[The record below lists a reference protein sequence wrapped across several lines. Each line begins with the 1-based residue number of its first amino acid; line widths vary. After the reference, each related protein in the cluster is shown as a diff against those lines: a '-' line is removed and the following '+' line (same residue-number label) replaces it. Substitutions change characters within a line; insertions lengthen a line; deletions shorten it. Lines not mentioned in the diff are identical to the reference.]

1 MSCARYYPPP
11 AIAGRDFMLDTLRR
25 IIQEV
30 NTAPDLDQ
38 ALGIIVQRVRDS
50 VGVDVASVYLKDA
63 DNGQYVLSATEGL
76 RKNAV
81 GNVRLNSK
89 EGLVGMVGERE
100 EPVNLED
107 APSHPRYRFAS
118 ETGENPYHAFL
129 GVPIIQHGTV
139 LGVLVVRQRQHRRF
153 AEEEEAFLVTLAAQL
168 AGAITHAGASG
179 DISHALQTNE
189 HVSAALKG
197 VPGAPGVATGQ
208 ALVVYPPAN
217 LEAIPDRVIT
227 DIEAE
232 IKTFQAAVN
241 EVQDDIRDDANR
253 MSSILPAE
261 ELALFDALLLMLGG
275 DSLRGETIEL
285 IRAGNWAPAALRETI
300 RQHVQV
306 FESMEDSYMRERAS
320 DIRDLGR
327 RILTRI
333 QRDRPVSRV
342 FYAQTVLVGEEIS
355 VGQLAEVPI
364 ESLAGIV
371 SVSGSSSSHVAILA
385 HAMGVPAVMGVEDMP
400 VGRLEGQTII
410 ADGYRGDVF
419 INPSELVRREF
430 MRLQT
435 QESELTKV
443 LKHVSAQ
450 PSVTPDGVNIPL
462 YLNIGLVSSV
472 ENELHDNGDGVG
484 LYRTEI
490 PFLMQDRFPGEEL
503 QLRIYRKALEAFAP
517 RPVTLRTLDVGG
529 DKMLSYFPV
538 KEDNP
543 FLGWRGIRIS
553 LDHPEIFL
561 TQIRAM
567 LRASIGLNNL
577 TIMLPMISTV
587 RELDLALVL
596 INQAHGELLED
607 GEDVVRPPVGI
618 MIEVPSAVYQIS
630 AMAKRVD
637 FFSIG
642 TNDLTQYLLAVDRN
656 NARVA
661 GLYQTLHPAVLGAIR
676 QVVEQAHALGK
687 PVSVCGE
694 MAGDPAAVLALMGL
708 GVNSLSMSASNL
720 PRVKWVI
727 RSFTREEARD
737 LLQQAWLLEEPRAIR
752 ELYNSV
758 LEQGGLGGLV
768 RAGN

>member
-1 MSCARYYPPP
+1 
-11 AIAGRDFMLDTLRR
+11 MLEILRR

-30 NTAPDLDQ
+30 NSAPDLDQ
-38 ALGIIVQRVRDS
+38 ALNIIVQRVRES
-50 VGVDVASVYLKDA
+50 VGVDVASVYLKDIEHE
-63 DNGQYVLSATEGL
+63 QYVLSATEGL

-81 GNVRLNSK
+81 GRVRFDLGQ
-89 EGLVGMVGERE
+89 GLVGMVGERE
-100 EPVNLED
+100 EPVNIED

-129 GVPIIQHGTV
+129 GVPIIQYGTV
-139 LGVLVVRQRQHRRF
+139 LGVLVVRQREHRRF
-153 AEEEEAFLVTLAAQL
+153 AEQEEAFLVTLAAQL

-179 DISHALQTNE
+179 DISHALQASAE
-189 HVSAALKG
+189 VSAILNG
-197 VPGAPGVATGQ
+197 LPGAPGIAAGQ
-208 ALVVYPPAN
+208 ALVVYPLAN
-217 LEAIPDRVIT
+217 LEVIPDRVIT
-227 DIEAE
+227 DIDAE
-232 IKTFQAAVN
+232 IESFRAAVN
-241 EVQDDIRDDANR
+241 AVQDDMRDYANR
-253 MSSILPAE
+253 MSSVLPAE
-261 ELALFDALLLMLGG
+261 ELALFDALLMMLGG
-275 DSLRGETIEL
+275 DSLMGETIER
-285 IRAGNWAPAALRETI
+285 IRAGNWAAGALRETI
-300 RQHVQV
+300 GQHVRV

-333 QRDRPVSRV
+333 QSDVPGNKV
-342 FYAQTVLVGEEIS
+342 FYPQTILVGEEIS
-355 VGQLAEVPI
+355 VGQLAEIPA
-364 ESLAGIV
+364 ENLAGIV
-371 SVSGSSSSHVAILA
+371 SASGSSSSHVAILV
-385 HAMGVPAVMGVEDMP
+385 HAMGVPAVMGVADMP
-400 VGRLEGQTII
+400 VGRLDGQMII

-419 INPSELVRREF
+419 INPSKLVRREYR
-430 MRLQT
+430 RLQT
-435 QESELTKV
+435 EETELTEV
-443 LKHVSAQ
+443 LKNISEQ

-462 YLNIGLVSSV
+462 YLNIGLLSSV
-472 ENELHDNGDGVG
+472 ENELHANGDGVG

-517 RPVTLRTLDVGG
+517 RPVSLRTLDVGG
-529 DKMLSYFPV
+529 DKSLPYFPV
-538 KEDNP
+538 TEDNP

-567 LRASIGLNNL
+567 LRASVDLNNL
-577 TIMLPMISTV
+577 TILLPMISTV
-587 RELDLALVL
+587 TELDQALLL
-596 INQAHGELLED
+596 INQAQGELLEE
-607 GEDVVRPPVGI
+607 GEPVVRPPVGI

-656 NARVA
+656 NTRVA
-661 GLYQTLHPAVLGAIR
+661 GLYQTLHPAVLGAIK
-676 QVVEQAHALGK
+676 QVIDQAHVLGK

-727 RSFTREEARD
+727 RSFTQDEARD

-752 ELYNSV
+752 EMYNSV
-758 LEQGGLGGLV
+758 LEQGGLGGLI
-768 RAGN
+768 RPGN

>member
-1 MSCARYYPPP
+1 
-11 AIAGRDFMLDTLRR
+11 MLEILRR

-30 NTAPDLDQ
+30 NSAPDLDQ
-38 ALGIIVQRVRDS
+38 ALNIIVQRVRES
-50 VGVDVASVYLKDA
+50 VGVDVASVYLKDIEHE
-63 DNGQYVLSATEGL
+63 QYVLSATEGL

-81 GNVRLNSK
+81 GRVRFDLGQ
-89 EGLVGMVGERE
+89 GLVGMVGERE
-100 EPVNLED
+100 EPVNIED

-129 GVPIIQHGTV
+129 GVPIIQYGTV
-139 LGVLVVRQRQHRRF
+139 LGVLVVRQREHRRF
-153 AEEEEAFLVTLAAQL
+153 AEQEEAFLVTLAAQL

-179 DISHALQTNE
+179 DISHALQASAQ
-189 HVSAALKG
+189 VSAILNG
-197 VPGAPGVATGQ
+197 LPGAPGIAAGQ

-217 LEAIPDRVIT
+217 LEVIPDRVIT
-227 DIEAE
+227 DIDAE
-232 IKTFQAAVN
+232 IESFRAAVN
-241 EVQDDIRDDANR
+241 AVQDDMRDYANR
-253 MSSILPAE
+253 MSSVLPAE
-261 ELALFDALLLMLGG
+261 ELALFDALLMMLGG
-275 DSLRGETIEL
+275 DSLMGETIER
-285 IRAGNWAPAALRETI
+285 IRAGNWAAGALRETI
-300 RQHVQV
+300 GQHVRV

-333 QRDRPVSRV
+333 QSDVPGNKV
-342 FYAQTVLVGEEIS
+342 FYPQTILVGEEIS
-355 VGQLAEVPI
+355 VGQLAEIPA
-364 ESLAGIV
+364 ENLAGIV
-371 SVSGSSSSHVAILA
+371 SASGSSSSHVAILA
-385 HAMGVPAVMGVEDMP
+385 HAMGVPAVMGVADMP
-400 VGRLEGQTII
+400 VGRLDGQMII

-419 INPSELVRREF
+419 INPSELVRREYL
-430 MRLQT
+430 RLQT
-435 QESELTKV
+435 EETELTEV
-443 LKHVSAQ
+443 LKNISEQ

-462 YLNIGLVSSV
+462 YLNIGLLSSV
-472 ENELHDNGDGVG
+472 ENELHANGDGVG

-517 RPVTLRTLDVGG
+517 RPVSLRTLDVGG
-529 DKMLSYFPV
+529 DKSLPYFPV
-538 KEDNP
+538 TEDNP

-567 LRASIGLNNL
+567 LRASVDLNNL
-577 TIMLPMISTV
+577 TILLPMISTV
-587 RELDLALVL
+587 TELDQALLL
-596 INQAHGELLED
+596 INQAQGELLEE
-607 GEDVVRPPVGI
+607 GEPVVRPPVGI

-656 NARVA
+656 NTRVA
-661 GLYQTLHPAVLGAIR
+661 GLYQTLHPAVLGAIK
-676 QVVEQAHALGK
+676 QVIDQAHVLGK

-727 RSFTREEARD
+727 RSFTQDEARD

-758 LEQGGLGGLV
+758 LEQGGLGGLI
-768 RAGN
+768 RPGN

>member
-1 MSCARYYPPP
+1 
-11 AIAGRDFMLDTLRR
+11 MLEILRR

-30 NTAPDLDQ
+30 NSAPDLDQ
-38 ALGIIVQRVRDS
+38 ALNIIVQRVRES
-50 VGVDVASVYLKDA
+50 VGVDVASVYLKDIEHE
-63 DNGQYVLSATEGL
+63 QYVLSATEGL

-81 GNVRLNSK
+81 GRVRFDLGQ
-89 EGLVGMVGERE
+89 GLVGMVGERE
-100 EPVNLED
+100 EPVNIED

-129 GVPIIQHGTV
+129 GVPIIQYGTV
-139 LGVLVVRQRQHRRF
+139 LGVLVVRQREHRRF
-153 AEEEEAFLVTLAAQL
+153 AEQEEAFLVTLAAQL

-179 DISHALQTNE
+179 DISHALQASAQ
-189 HVSAALKG
+189 VSAILNG
-197 VPGAPGVATGQ
+197 LPGAPGIAAGQ
-208 ALVVYPPAN
+208 ALVVYPLAN
-217 LEAIPDRVIT
+217 LEVIPDRVIT
-227 DIEAE
+227 DIDAE
-232 IKTFQAAVN
+232 IESFRAAVN
-241 EVQDDIRDDANR
+241 AVQDDMRDYANR
-253 MSSILPAE
+253 MSSVLPAE
-261 ELALFDALLLMLGG
+261 ELALFDALLMMLGG
-275 DSLRGETIEL
+275 DSLMGETIER
-285 IRAGNWAPAALRETI
+285 IRAGNWAAGALRETI
-300 RQHVQV
+300 GQHVRV

-333 QRDRPVSRV
+333 QSDVPGNKV
-342 FYAQTVLVGEEIS
+342 FYPQTILVGEEIS
-355 VGQLAEVPI
+355 VGQLAEIPA
-364 ESLAGIV
+364 ENLAGIV
-371 SVSGSSSSHVAILA
+371 SASGSSSSHVAILA
-385 HAMGVPAVMGVEDMP
+385 HAMGVPAVMGVADMP
-400 VGRLEGQTII
+400 VGRLDGQMII

-419 INPSELVRREF
+419 INPSELVRREYL
-430 MRLQT
+430 RLQT
-435 QESELTKV
+435 EETELTEV
-443 LKHVSAQ
+443 LKNISEQ

-462 YLNIGLVSSV
+462 YLNIGLLSSV
-472 ENELHDNGDGVG
+472 ENELHANGDGVG

-517 RPVTLRTLDVGG
+517 RPVSLRTLDVGG
-529 DKMLSYFPV
+529 DKSLPYFPV
-538 KEDNP
+538 TEDNP

-567 LRASIGLNNL
+567 LRASVDLNNL
-577 TIMLPMISTV
+577 TILLPMISTV
-587 RELDLALVL
+587 TELDQALLL
-596 INQAHGELLED
+596 INQAQGELLEE
-607 GEDVVRPPVGI
+607 GEPVVRPPVGI

-656 NARVA
+656 NTRVA
-661 GLYQTLHPAVLGAIR
+661 GLYQTLHPAVLGAIK
-676 QVVEQAHALGK
+676 QVIDQAHVLGK

-727 RSFTREEARD
+727 RSFTQDEARD

-758 LEQGGLGGLV
+758 LEQGGLGGLI
-768 RAGN
+768 RPGN

>member
-1 MSCARYYPPP
+1 
-11 AIAGRDFMLDTLRR
+11 MLEILRR

-30 NTAPDLDQ
+30 NSAPDLDQ
-38 ALGIIVQRVRDS
+38 ALNIIVQRVRES
-50 VGVDVASVYLKDA
+50 VGVDVASVYLKDIEHE
-63 DNGQYVLSATEGL
+63 QYVLSATEGL

-81 GNVRLNSK
+81 GRVRFDLGQ
-89 EGLVGMVGERE
+89 GLVGMVGERE
-100 EPVNLED
+100 EPVNIED

-129 GVPIIQHGTV
+129 GVPIIQYGTV
-139 LGVLVVRQRQHRRF
+139 LGVLVVRQREHRRF
-153 AEEEEAFLVTLAAQL
+153 AEQEEAFLVTLAAQL

-179 DISHALQTNE
+179 DISHALQASAE
-189 HVSAALKG
+189 VSAILNG
-197 VPGAPGVATGQ
+197 LPGAPGIAAGQ
-208 ALVVYPPAN
+208 ALVVYPLAN
-217 LEAIPDRVIT
+217 LEVIPDRVIT
-227 DIEAE
+227 DIDAE
-232 IKTFQAAVN
+232 IESFRAAVN
-241 EVQDDIRDDANR
+241 AVQDDMRDYANR
-253 MSSILPAE
+253 MSSVLPAE
-261 ELALFDALLLMLGG
+261 ELALFDALLMMLGG
-275 DSLRGETIEL
+275 DSLMGETIER
-285 IRAGNWAPAALRETI
+285 IRAGNWAAGALRETI
-300 RQHVQV
+300 GQHVRV

-333 QRDRPVSRV
+333 QSDVPGNKV
-342 FYAQTVLVGEEIS
+342 FYPQTILVGEEIS
-355 VGQLAEVPI
+355 VGQLAEIPA
-364 ESLAGIV
+364 ENLAGIV
-371 SVSGSSSSHVAILA
+371 SASGSSSSHVAILA
-385 HAMGVPAVMGVEDMP
+385 HAMGVPAVMGVADMP
-400 VGRLEGQTII
+400 VGRLDGQMII

-419 INPSELVRREF
+419 INPSELVRREYL
-430 MRLQT
+430 RLQT
-435 QESELTKV
+435 EETELTEV
-443 LKHVSAQ
+443 LKNISEQ

-462 YLNIGLVSSV
+462 YLNIGLLSSV
-472 ENELHDNGDGVG
+472 ENELHANGDGVG

-517 RPVTLRTLDVGG
+517 RPVSLRTLDVGG
-529 DKMLSYFPV
+529 DKSLPYFPV
-538 KEDNP
+538 TEDNP

-567 LRASIGLNNL
+567 LRASVDLNNL
-577 TIMLPMISTV
+577 TILLPMISTV
-587 RELDLALVL
+587 TELDQALLL
-596 INQAHGELLED
+596 INQAQGELLEE
-607 GEDVVRPPVGI
+607 GEPVVRPPVGI

-656 NARVA
+656 NTRVA
-661 GLYQTLHPAVLGAIR
+661 GLYQTLHPAVLGAIK
-676 QVVEQAHALGK
+676 QVIDQAHVLGK

-727 RSFTREEARD
+727 RSFTQDEARD

-758 LEQGGLGGLV
+758 LEQGGLGGLI
-768 RAGN
+768 RPGN

>member
-1 MSCARYYPPP
+1 
-11 AIAGRDFMLDTLRR
+11 MLEILRR

-30 NTAPDLDQ
+30 NSAPDLDQ
-38 ALGIIVQRVRDS
+38 ALNIIVQRVRES
-50 VGVDVASVYLKDA
+50 VGVDVASVYLKDIEHE
-63 DNGQYVLSATEGL
+63 QYVLSATEGL

-81 GNVRLNSK
+81 GRVRFDLGQ
-89 EGLVGMVGERE
+89 GLVGMVGERE
-100 EPVNLED
+100 EPVNIED

-129 GVPIIQHGTV
+129 GVPIIQYGTV
-139 LGVLVVRQRQHRRF
+139 LGVLVVRQREHRRF
-153 AEEEEAFLVTLAAQL
+153 AEQEEAFLVTLAAQL

-179 DISHALQTNE
+179 DISHALQASAE
-189 HVSAALKG
+189 VSAILNG
-197 VPGAPGVATGQ
+197 LPGAPGIAAGQ
-208 ALVVYPPAN
+208 ALVVYPLAN
-217 LEAIPDRVIT
+217 LEVIPDRVIT
-227 DIEAE
+227 DIDAE
-232 IKTFQAAVN
+232 IESFRAAVN
-241 EVQDDIRDDANR
+241 AVQDDMRDYANR
-253 MSSILPAE
+253 MSSVLPAE
-261 ELALFDALLLMLGG
+261 ELALFDALLMMLGG
-275 DSLRGETIEL
+275 DSLMGETIER
-285 IRAGNWAPAALRETI
+285 IRAGNWAAGALRETI
-300 RQHVQV
+300 GQHVRV

-333 QRDRPVSRV
+333 QSDVPGNKV
-342 FYAQTVLVGEEIS
+342 FYPQTILVGEEIS
-355 VGQLAEVPI
+355 VGQLAEIPA
-364 ESLAGIV
+364 ENLAGIV
-371 SVSGSSSSHVAILA
+371 SASGSSSSHVAILA
-385 HAMGVPAVMGVEDMP
+385 HAMGVPAVMGVADMP
-400 VGRLEGQTII
+400 VGRLDGQMII

-419 INPSELVRREF
+419 INPSELVRREYL
-430 MRLQT
+430 RLQT
-435 QESELTKV
+435 EETELTEV
-443 LKHVSAQ
+443 LKNISEQ

-462 YLNIGLVSSV
+462 YLNIGLLSSV
-472 ENELHDNGDGVG
+472 ENELHANGDGVG

-517 RPVTLRTLDVGG
+517 RPVSLRTLDVGG
-529 DKMLSYFPV
+529 DKSLPYFPV
-538 KEDNP
+538 TEDNP

-567 LRASIGLNNL
+567 LRASVDLNNL
-577 TIMLPMISTV
+577 TILLPMISTV
-587 RELDLALVL
+587 TELDQALLL
-596 INQAHGELLED
+596 INQAQGELLEE
-607 GEDVVRPPVGI
+607 GEPVVRPPVGI

-656 NARVA
+656 NTRVA
-661 GLYQTLHPAVLGAIR
+661 GLYQTLHPAVLGAIK
-676 QVVEQAHALGK
+676 QVIDQAHVLGK

-727 RSFTREEARD
+727 RSFTQDEARD

-752 ELYNSV
+752 EMYNSV
-758 LEQGGLGGLV
+758 LEQGGLGGLI
-768 RAGN
+768 RPGN

>member
-1 MSCARYYPPP
+1 
-11 AIAGRDFMLDTLRR
+11 MLDILRR

-30 NTAPDLDQ
+30 NSAADLDQ
-38 ALGIIVQRVRDS
+38 ALGIIVQRVRES
-50 VGVDVASVYLKDA
+50 VAVDVASVYLKAA
-63 DNGQYVLSATEGL
+63 DTGEFVLSATEGL
-76 RKNAV
+76 RKDAV
-81 GNVRLNSK
+81 GHVRLAAS

-107 APSHPRYRFAS
+107 APSHPRYRFTS
-118 ETGENPYHAFL
+118 GTGETPYHAFL

-153 AEEEEAFLVTLAAQL
+153 AEDEEAFLVTLAAQL
-168 AGAITHAGASG
+168 AGAISHAGASG
-179 DISHALQTNE
+179 DISHVLQASE
-189 HVSAALKG
+189 GVSVTLRG
-197 VPGAPGVATGQ
+197 LPGAPGVAIGQ

-217 LEAIPDRVIT
+217 LEAIPDRPVKDT
-227 DIEAE
+227 DTEIEN
-232 IKTFQAAVN
+232 FRVAVTA
-241 EVQDDIRDDANR
+241 VQDDIRDYANR

-275 DSLRGETIEL
+275 DSLIGETVER
-285 IRAGNWAPAALRETI
+285 IRAGNWAPGALRETI
-300 RQHVQV
+300 GEHVRV

-327 RILTRI
+327 RILTHI
-333 QRDRPVSRV
+333 QSDRPAIGTA
-342 FYAQTVLVGEEIS
+342 YPMTVLVGEEIS
-355 VGQLAEVPI
+355 VGQLAEIPH

-385 HAMGVPAVMGVEDMP
+385 QAMGVPAVMGVEDMP
-400 VGRLEGQTII
+400 VGRLEGQAII

-419 INPSELVRREF
+419 VNPSELVREEF
-430 MRLQT
+430 LRLQT
-435 QESELTKV
+435 QESKLTEV
-443 LKHVSAQ
+443 LQHVSRQ

-462 YLNIGLVSSV
+462 YLNIGLVSGI
-472 ENELHDNGDGVG
+472 ENEVQANGDGVG

-490 PFLMQDRFPGEEL
+490 PFLMQDRFPGEEF
-503 QLRIYRKALEAFAP
+503 QLRTYRKALEAFAP

-529 DKMLSYFPV
+529 DKMLPYFPV
-538 KEDNP
+538 IEDNP

-567 LRASIGLNNL
+567 MRASVGLDNL
-577 TIMLPMISTV
+577 TIMLPMVSTV
-587 RELDLALVL
+587 TELDNALVL
-596 INQAHGELLED
+596 INQAQGELLEE
-607 GEDVVRPPVGI
+607 GELVVRPPVGI
-618 MIEVPSAVYQIS
+618 MIEVPSAIYQIG

-656 NARVA
+656 NSRVA
-661 GLYQTLHPAVLGAIR
+661 GLYQSLHPAVLGAIK
-676 QVVEQAHALGK
+676 QVIDQAHILGK

-720 PRVKWVI
+720 PRIKWVI
-727 RSFTREEARD
+727 RSFTREEACD
-737 LLQQAWLLEEPRAIR
+737 LLEQAWQMESPREIR
-752 ELYNSV
+752 ELYNMV

>member
-1 MSCARYYPPP
+1 
-11 AIAGRDFMLDTLRR
+11 MLDILRR

-30 NTAPDLDQ
+30 NSAADLDQ
-38 ALGIIVQRVRDS
+38 ALGIIVQRVRES
-50 VGVDVASVYLKDA
+50 VAVDVASVYLKTA
-63 DNGQYVLSATEGL
+63 DTGEFVLSATEGL
-76 RKNAV
+76 RKDAV
-81 GNVRLNSK
+81 GHVRLAAS

-107 APSHPRYRFAS
+107 APSHPRYRFTKG
-118 ETGENPYHAFL
+118 TGENPYHAFL

-153 AEEEEAFLVTLAAQL
+153 AEDEEAFLVTLAAQL
-168 AGAITHAGASG
+168 AGAISHAGASG
-179 DISHALQTNE
+179 EISHVLQASE
-189 HVSAALKG
+189 GVSVTLKG
-197 VPGAPGVATGQ
+197 LPGAPGVAIGQ

-217 LEAIPDRVIT
+217 LEAIPDRSVKDADT
-227 DIEAE
+227 EIEN
-232 IKTFQAAVN
+232 FRVAVTA
-241 EVQDDIRDDANR
+241 VQDDIRDYANR

-275 DSLRGETIEL
+275 DSLIGETVER
-285 IRAGNWAPAALRETI
+285 IRAGNWAPGALRQTI
-300 RQHVQV
+300 GEHVRV

-327 RILTRI
+327 RILTHI
-333 QRDRPVSRV
+333 QGDRPAIGAAYPR
-342 FYAQTVLVGEEIS
+342 TVLVGEEIS
-355 VGQLAEVPI
+355 IGQLAEIPH

-385 HAMGVPAVMGVEDMP
+385 QAMGVPAVMGVEDMP
-400 VGRLEGQTII
+400 VGRLEGQAII

-419 INPSELVRREF
+419 VNPSELVREEF
-430 MRLQT
+430 LRLQT
-435 QESELTKV
+435 QESKLTEV
-443 LKHVSAQ
+443 LQHVSRQ

-462 YLNIGLVSSV
+462 YLNIGLVSGI
-472 ENELHDNGDGVG
+472 ENEVHANGDGVG

-490 PFLMQDRFPGEEL
+490 PFLMQDRFPGEEF
-503 QLRIYRKALEAFAP
+503 QLRTYRKALEAFAP

-529 DKMLSYFPV
+529 DKMLPYFPV
-538 KEDNP
+538 IEDNP

-567 LRASIGLNNL
+567 MRASVGLNNL
-577 TIMLPMISTV
+577 TIMLPMVSTV
-587 RELDLALVL
+587 TELDNALVL
-596 INQAHGELLED
+596 INQAQGELLEE
-607 GEDVVRPPVGI
+607 GELVVRPPVGI
-618 MIEVPSAVYQIS
+618 MIEVPSAIYQIG

-656 NARVA
+656 NSRVA
-661 GLYQTLHPAVLGAIR
+661 GLYQSLHPAVLGAIK
-676 QVVEQAHALGK
+676 QVIDQAHILGK

-720 PRVKWVI
+720 PRIKWVI

-737 LLQQAWLLEEPRAIR
+737 LLEQAWQLESPREIR
-752 ELYNSV
+752 ELYNAV

>member
-1 MSCARYYPPP
+1 
-11 AIAGRDFMLDTLRR
+11 MLDTLRR

-30 NTAPDLDQ
+30 NSAPDLEQ
-38 ALGIIVQRVRDS
+38 ALDIIVQRVRES
-50 VGVDVASVYLKDA
+50 VRVDVASVYLKDT
-63 DNGQYVLSATEGL
+63 DHGQYVLSATEGL

-81 GNVRLNSK
+81 GNVRFGLG

-100 EPVNLED
+100 EPVNIED

-129 GVPIIQHGTV
+129 GVPIIQYGTV
-139 LGVLVVRQRQHRRF
+139 LGVLVVRQREHRRF

-179 DISHALQTNE
+179 NISHALVASAG
-189 HVSAALKG
+189 VSAVLNG
-197 VPGAPGVATGQ
+197 LPGAPGVATGQ
-208 ALVVYPPAN
+208 ARVVYPPAN
-217 LEAIPDRVIT
+217 LEVIPDRVIT
-227 DIEAE
+227 DIDAE
-232 IKTFQAAVN
+232 IESFQAAVN
-241 EVQDDIRDDANR
+241 AVQDDMRDYANR

-261 ELALFDALLLMLGG
+261 ELALFDALLMMLGG
-275 DSLRGETIEL
+275 DSLMGETIER
-285 IRAGNWAPAALRETI
+285 IRAGNWAPGALRETI
-300 RQHVQV
+300 GQHVRV

-333 QRDRPVSRV
+333 QSDVPASSVYYPQTILVS
-342 FYAQTVLVGEEIS
+342 EEIS
-355 VGQLAEVPI
+355 VGQLAEIPV
-364 ESLAGIV
+364 ENLAGIV
-371 SVSGSSSSHVAILA
+371 SASGSSSSHVAILA
-385 HAMGVPAVMGVEDMP
+385 HAMGVPAVMGVADMP
-400 VGRLEGQTII
+400 VGRLDGQMII

-419 INPSELVRREF
+419 INPSELVRREYR
-430 MRLQT
+430 RLQT
-435 QESELTKV
+435 EETELTEV
-443 LKHVSAQ
+443 LTHVSGQ
-450 PSVTPDGVNIPL
+450 PSVTPDGVSIPL
-462 YLNIGLVSSV
+462 YLNIGLLSSV
-472 ENELHDNGDGVG
+472 ENEVHDNGDGVG

-517 RPVTLRTLDVGG
+517 RPVSLRTLDVGG
-529 DKMLSYFPV
+529 DKSLPYFPV

-567 LRASIGLNNL
+567 LRASVGLNNL
-577 TIMLPMISTV
+577 TILLPMISTV
-587 RELDLALVL
+587 TELDQALLL
-596 INQAHGELLED
+596 INQAQGELLEE
-607 GEDVVRPPVGI
+607 GEPVVRPPVGI

-656 NARVA
+656 NTRVA
-661 GLYQTLHPAVLGAIR
+661 GLYQTLHPAVLGAIK
-676 QVVEQAHALGK
+676 QVIDEAHVLGK

-720 PRVKWVI
+720 ARVKWVI
-727 RSFTREEARD
+727 RSFTQDEARD

-758 LEQGGLGGLV
+758 LEQGGLGGLI
-768 RAGN
+768 RPGN

>member
-1 MSCARYYPPP
+1 
-11 AIAGRDFMLDTLRR
+11 MLDILRR

-30 NTAPDLDQ
+30 NSAADLDQ
-38 ALGIIVQRVRDS
+38 ALGIIVQRVRES
-50 VGVDVASVYLKDA
+50 VAVDVASVYLKAA
-63 DNGQYVLSATEGL
+63 DTGEFVLSATEGL
-76 RKNAV
+76 RKDAV
-81 GNVRLNSK
+81 GHVRLAAS

-107 APSHPRYRFAS
+107 APSHPRYRFTS
-118 ETGENPYHAFL
+118 GTGENPYHAFL

-153 AEEEEAFLVTLAAQL
+153 AEDEEAFLVTLAAQL
-168 AGAITHAGASG
+168 AGAISHAGASG
-179 DISHALQTNE
+179 DISHVLQASE
-189 HVSAALKG
+189 GVSVTLRG
-197 VPGAPGVATGQ
+197 LPGAPGVAIGQ

-217 LEAIPDRVIT
+217 LEAIPDRPVKDADT
-227 DIEAE
+227 EIEN
-232 IKTFQAAVN
+232 FRVAVTA
-241 EVQDDIRDDANR
+241 VQDDIRDYANR

-275 DSLRGETIEL
+275 DSLIGETVER
-285 IRAGNWAPAALRETI
+285 IRAGNWAPGALRETI
-300 RQHVQV
+300 GEHVRV

-327 RILTRI
+327 RILTHI
-333 QRDRPVSRV
+333 QSDRPAIGTA
-342 FYAQTVLVGEEIS
+342 YPMTVLVGEEIS
-355 VGQLAEVPI
+355 VGQLAEIPH

-385 HAMGVPAVMGVEDMP
+385 QAMGVPAVMGVEDMP
-400 VGRLEGQTII
+400 VGRLEGQAII

-419 INPSELVRREF
+419 VNPSELVREEF
-430 MRLQT
+430 LRLQT
-435 QESELTKV
+435 QESKLTEV
-443 LKHVSAQ
+443 LQHVSRQ

-462 YLNIGLVSSV
+462 YLNIGLVSGI
-472 ENELHDNGDGVG
+472 ENEVQANGDGVG

-490 PFLMQDRFPGEEL
+490 PFLMQDRFPGEEF
-503 QLRIYRKALEAFAP
+503 QLRTYRKALEAFAP

-529 DKMLSYFPV
+529 DKMLPYFPV
-538 KEDNP
+538 IEDNP

-567 LRASIGLNNL
+567 MRASVGLDNL
-577 TIMLPMISTV
+577 TIMLPMVSTV
-587 RELDLALVL
+587 TELDNALVL
-596 INQAHGELLED
+596 INQAQGELLEE
-607 GEDVVRPPVGI
+607 GEPVVRPPVGI
-618 MIEVPSAVYQIS
+618 MIEVPSAIYQIG

-656 NARVA
+656 NSRVA
-661 GLYQTLHPAVLGAIR
+661 GLYQSLHPAVLGAIK
-676 QVVEQAHALGK
+676 QVIDQAHILGK

-720 PRVKWVI
+720 PRIKWVI
-727 RSFTREEARD
+727 RSFTREEACD
-737 LLQQAWLLEEPRAIR
+737 LLEQAWQMESPREIR
-752 ELYNSV
+752 ELYNMV

>member
-1 MSCARYYPPP
+1 
-11 AIAGRDFMLDTLRR
+11 MLDTLRR

-38 ALGIIVQRVRDS
+38 ALDIIVRRVREC

-63 DNGQYVLSATEGL
+63 DNGQFVLSATEGL
-76 RKNAV
+76 RKSAI
-81 GNVRLNSK
+81 GNVRFNPG
-89 EGLVGMVGERE
+89 EGLVGMVAERE
-100 EPVNLED
+100 ELVNIED
-107 APSHPRYRFAS
+107 APSHPRYLFAS

-139 LGVLVVRQRQHRRF
+139 LGVLVARQREYRLF
-153 AEEEEAFLVTLAAQL
+153 AEDEEAFLVTLAAQL
-168 AGAITHAGASG
+168 AGAITHAGATG
-179 DISHALQTNE
+179 EISHMLQASE
-189 HVSAALKG
+189 GVSAVLKG
-197 VPGAPGVATGQ
+197 LPGAPGIAIGQ
-208 ALVVYPPAN
+208 ALVAYPPAN
-217 LEAIPDRVIT
+217 LEAIPDRVVT
-227 DIEAE
+227 DIDAE
-232 IKTFQAAVN
+232 IESFQDAVHS
-241 EVQDDIRDDANR
+241 VQDDMRDYANR

-275 DSLRGETIEL
+275 DSLIGETIER
-285 IRAGNWAPAALRETI
+285 IRAGNWAPGALRDTI
-300 RQHVQV
+300 GQHVRV
-306 FESMEDSYMRERAS
+306 FESMEDTYMRERAS

-333 QRDRPVSRV
+333 QSDIPSTSVI
-342 FYAQTVLVGEEIS
+342 YPQTVLVGEEIS
-355 VGQLAEVPI
+355 VGQLAEIPV
-364 ESLAGIV
+364 EHLAGIV
-371 SVSGSSSSHVAILA
+371 SARGSSSSHVAILA
-385 HAMGVPAVMGVEDMP
+385 HAMGIPAVMGAGDMP

-419 INPSELVRREF
+419 INPSELVCREF
-430 MRLQT
+430 LRLQT
-435 QESELTKV
+435 EETELTEV
-443 LKHVSAQ
+443 LKHVAAQ

-472 ENELHDNGDGVG
+472 ENEVHDLGDGVG

-490 PFLMQDRFPGEEL
+490 PFLMQDRFPGEEV
-503 QLRIYRKALEAFAP
+503 QQRIYRKALEAFAP

-567 LRASIGLNNL
+567 LRASVGLNNL
-577 TIMLPMISTV
+577 TILLPMISTV
-587 RELDLALVL
+587 TELDHALLL
-596 INQAHGELLED
+596 INQAHGELLEE
-607 GEDVVRPPVGI
+607 GEAVVRPPVGI
-618 MIEVPSAVYQIS
+618 MIEVPSAVYQVS

-637 FFSIG
+637 YFSIG

-656 NARVA
+656 NTRVA

-676 QVVEQAHALGK
+676 QVVEQAHKLGK

-727 RSFTREEARD
+727 RSFTQEEARD
-737 LLQQAWLLEEPRAIR
+737 LLEQAWLLEEPRAIR

-758 LEQGGLGGLV
+758 LEQGGLGGLI
-768 RAGN
+768 RPGN

>member
-1 MSCARYYPPP
+1 
-11 AIAGRDFMLDTLRR
+11 MLDILRR

-30 NTAPDLDQ
+30 NSAADLDQ
-38 ALGIIVQRVRDS
+38 ALGIIVQRVRES
-50 VGVDVASVYLKDA
+50 VAVDVASVYLKAA
-63 DNGQYVLSATEGL
+63 DTGEFVLSATEGL
-76 RKNAV
+76 RKDAV
-81 GNVRLNSK
+81 GHVRLAAS

-107 APSHPRYRFAS
+107 APSHPRYRFTS
-118 ETGENPYHAFL
+118 GTGENPYHAFL

-153 AEEEEAFLVTLAAQL
+153 AEDEEAFLVTLAAQL
-168 AGAITHAGASG
+168 AGAISHAGASG
-179 DISHALQTNE
+179 DISHVLQASE
-189 HVSAALKG
+189 GVSVTLRG
-197 VPGAPGVATGQ
+197 LPGAPGVAIGQ

-217 LEAIPDRVIT
+217 LEAIPDRPVKDADT
-227 DIEAE
+227 EIEN
-232 IKTFQAAVN
+232 FRVAVTA
-241 EVQDDIRDDANR
+241 VQDDIRDYANR

-275 DSLRGETIEL
+275 DSLIGETVER
-285 IRAGNWAPAALRETI
+285 IRAGNWAPGALRETI
-300 RQHVQV
+300 GEHVRV

-327 RILTRI
+327 RILTHI
-333 QRDRPVSRV
+333 QSDRPAIGTA
-342 FYAQTVLVGEEIS
+342 YPMTVLVGEEIS
-355 VGQLAEVPI
+355 VGQLAEIPH

-385 HAMGVPAVMGVEDMP
+385 QAMGVPAVMGVEDMP
-400 VGRLEGQTII
+400 VGRLEGQAII

-419 INPSELVRREF
+419 VNPSELVREEF
-430 MRLQT
+430 LRLQT
-435 QESELTKV
+435 QESKLTEV
-443 LKHVSAQ
+443 LQHVSRQ

-462 YLNIGLVSSV
+462 YLNIGLVSGI
-472 ENELHDNGDGVG
+472 ENEVQANGDGVG

-490 PFLMQDRFPGEEL
+490 PFLMQDRFPGEEF
-503 QLRIYRKALEAFAP
+503 QLRTYRKALEAFAP

-529 DKMLSYFPV
+529 DKMLPYFPV
-538 KEDNP
+538 IEDNP

-567 LRASIGLNNL
+567 MRASVGLDNL
-577 TIMLPMISTV
+577 TIMLPMVSTV
-587 RELDLALVL
+587 TELDNALVL
-596 INQAHGELLED
+596 INQAQGELLEE
-607 GEDVVRPPVGI
+607 GELVVRPPVGI
-618 MIEVPSAVYQIS
+618 MIEVPSAIYQIG

-656 NARVA
+656 NSRVA
-661 GLYQTLHPAVLGAIR
+661 GLYQSLHPAVLGAIK
-676 QVVEQAHALGK
+676 QVIDQAHILGK

-720 PRVKWVI
+720 PRIKWVI
-727 RSFTREEARD
+727 RSFTREEACD
-737 LLQQAWLLEEPRAIR
+737 LLEQAWQMESPREIR
-752 ELYNSV
+752 ELYNMV

>member
-1 MSCARYYPPP
+1 
-11 AIAGRDFMLDTLRR
+11 MLEILRR

-30 NTAPDLDQ
+30 NSAPDLDQ
-38 ALGIIVQRVRDS
+38 ALNIIVQRVRES
-50 VGVDVASVYLKDA
+50 VGVDVASVYLKDIEHE
-63 DNGQYVLSATEGL
+63 QYVLSATEGL

-81 GNVRLNSK
+81 GRVRFDLGQ
-89 EGLVGMVGERE
+89 GLVGMVGERE
-100 EPVNLED
+100 EPVNIED

-129 GVPIIQHGTV
+129 GVPIIQYGTV
-139 LGVLVVRQRQHRRF
+139 LGVLVVRQREHRRF
-153 AEEEEAFLVTLAAQL
+153 AEQEEAFLVTLAAQL

-179 DISHALQTNE
+179 DISHALQASAE
-189 HVSAALKG
+189 VSAILNG
-197 VPGAPGVATGQ
+197 LPGAPGIAAGQ

-217 LEAIPDRVIT
+217 LEVIPDRVIT
-227 DIEAE
+227 DIDAE
-232 IKTFQAAVN
+232 IESFRAAVN
-241 EVQDDIRDDANR
+241 AVQDDMRDYANR
-253 MSSILPAE
+253 MSSVLPAE
-261 ELALFDALLLMLGG
+261 ELALFDALLMMLGG
-275 DSLRGETIEL
+275 DSLMGETIER
-285 IRAGNWAPAALRETI
+285 IRAGNWAAGALRETI
-300 RQHVQV
+300 GQHVRV

-333 QRDRPVSRV
+333 QSDVPGNKV
-342 FYAQTVLVGEEIS
+342 FYPQTILVGEEIS
-355 VGQLAEVPI
+355 VGQLAEIPA
-364 ESLAGIV
+364 ENLAGIV
-371 SVSGSSSSHVAILA
+371 SASGSSSSHVAILA
-385 HAMGVPAVMGVEDMP
+385 HAMGVPAVMGVADMP
-400 VGRLEGQTII
+400 VGRLDGQMII

-419 INPSELVRREF
+419 INPSELVRREYL
-430 MRLQT
+430 RLQT
-435 QESELTKV
+435 EETELTEV
-443 LKHVSAQ
+443 LKNISEQ

-462 YLNIGLVSSV
+462 YLNIGLLSSV
-472 ENELHDNGDGVG
+472 ENELHANGDGVG

-517 RPVTLRTLDVGG
+517 RPVSLRTLDVGG
-529 DKMLSYFPV
+529 DKSLPYFPV
-538 KEDNP
+538 TEDNP

-567 LRASIGLNNL
+567 LRASVDLNNL
-577 TIMLPMISTV
+577 TILLPMISTV
-587 RELDLALVL
+587 TELDQALLL
-596 INQAHGELLED
+596 INQAQGELLEE
-607 GEDVVRPPVGI
+607 GEPVVRPPVGI

-656 NARVA
+656 NTRVA
-661 GLYQTLHPAVLGAIR
+661 GLYQTLHPAVLGAIK
-676 QVVEQAHALGK
+676 QVIDQAHVLGK

-727 RSFTREEARD
+727 RSFTQDEARD

-758 LEQGGLGGLV
+758 LEQGGLGGLI
-768 RAGN
+768 RPGN

>member
-1 MSCARYYPPP
+1 
-11 AIAGRDFMLDTLRR
+11 MLDILRR

-30 NTAPDLDQ
+30 NSAADLDQ
-38 ALGIIVQRVRDS
+38 ALDIIVQRVRES
-50 VGVDVASVYLKDA
+50 VAVDVASVYLKTPDSVE
-63 DNGQYVLSATEGL
+63 YVLSATEGL
-76 RKNAV
+76 RKDAV
-81 GNVRLNSK
+81 GHVRFAAS

-107 APSHPRYRFAS
+107 APSHPRYRFTS
-118 ETGENPYHAFL
+118 QTGENPYHAFL

-168 AGAITHAGASG
+168 AGAISHAGASG
-179 DISHALQTNE
+179 DISHVLQASE
-189 HVSAALKG
+189 EVSVTLKG
-197 VPGAPGVATGQ
+197 LPGAPGVAIGQ

-217 LEAIPDRVIT
+217 LEAIPDRPVT
-227 DIEAE
+227 DADAE
-232 IKTFQAAVN
+232 IENFRTAVN
-241 EVQDDIRDDANR
+241 AVQDDIRDYANR

-261 ELALFDALLLMLGG
+261 ELALFDALLMMLGG
-275 DSLRGETIEL
+275 DSLIGETVER
-285 IRAGNWAPAALRETI
+285 IRAGNWAPGALRETI
-300 RQHVQV
+300 GEHVRV
-306 FESMEDSYMRERAS
+306 FDSMEDSYMRERAS

-327 RILTRI
+327 RILTHI
-333 QRDRPVSRV
+333 QSDRPAIGTV
-342 FYAQTVLVGEEIS
+342 YPGTVLVGEEIS
-355 VGQLAEVPI
+355 VGQLAEIPH

-385 HAMGVPAVMGVEDMP
+385 QAMGVPAVMGVEDMP
-400 VGRLEGQTII
+400 VGRLEGQAII

-419 INPSELVRREF
+419 VNPSALVREEF
-430 MRLQT
+430 RRLQGEET
-435 QESELTKV
+435 QLTEV
-443 LKHVSAQ
+443 LQHVSRQ
-450 PSVTPDGVNIPL
+450 PSVTPDGDNIPL
-462 YLNIGLVSSV
+462 YLNIGLVSGV
-472 ENELHDNGDGVG
+472 ENEVHDNGDGVG

-490 PFLMQDRFPGEEL
+490 PFLMQDRFPGEEF
-503 QLRIYRKALEAFAP
+503 QLRTYRKALEAFAP
-517 RPVTLRTLDVGG
+517 RPVTLRTLDIGG
-529 DKMLSYFPV
+529 DKMLPYFPV
-538 KEDNP
+538 MEDNP

-567 LRASIGLNNL
+567 MRASVGLDNL
-577 TIMLPMISTV
+577 TIMLPMVSTV
-587 RELDLALVL
+587 TELDNALVL
-596 INQAHGELLED
+596 INQAQGELLEE
-607 GEDVVRPPVGI
+607 GEAVVRPPVGI
-618 MIEVPSAVYQIS
+618 MIEVPSAVYQIG

-656 NARVA
+656 NSRVA
-661 GLYQTLHPAVLGAIR
+661 GLYQTLHPAVLGAVK
-676 QVVEQAHALGK
+676 QVIDQAHVLGK

-727 RSFTREEARD
+727 RSFTREEARN
-737 LLQQAWLLEEPRAIR
+737 LLEQAWQLENPREIR

>member
-1 MSCARYYPPP
+1 
-11 AIAGRDFMLDTLRR
+11 MLDTLRR

-38 ALGIIVQRVRDS
+38 ALNIIVRRVREC

-63 DNGQYVLSATEGL
+63 DNGQFVLSATEGL
-76 RKNAV
+76 RKSAI
-81 GNVRLNSK
+81 GNVRFNPG
-89 EGLVGMVGERE
+89 EGLVGMVAERE
-100 EPVNLED
+100 ELVNIED
-107 APSHPRYRFAS
+107 APSHPRYLFAS

-139 LGVLVVRQRQHRRF
+139 LGVLVARQREYRLF
-153 AEEEEAFLVTLAAQL
+153 AEDEEAFLVTLAAQL

-179 DISHALQTNE
+179 EISHMLQASE
-189 HVSAALKG
+189 GVSAVLKG
-197 VPGAPGVATGQ
+197 LPGAPGIAIGQ
-208 ALVVYPPAN
+208 ALVAYPPAN
-217 LEAIPDRVIT
+217 LEAIPDRVVT
-227 DIEAE
+227 DIDAE
-232 IKTFQAAVN
+232 IESFQDAVHS
-241 EVQDDIRDDANR
+241 VQDDMRDYANR

-275 DSLRGETIEL
+275 DTLIGETIER
-285 IRAGNWAPAALRETI
+285 IRAGNWAPGALRDTI
-300 RQHVQV
+300 GQHVRV
-306 FESMEDSYMRERAS
+306 FESMEDTYMRERAS

-333 QRDRPVSRV
+333 QSDIPSTSV
-342 FYAQTVLVGEEIS
+342 FYPQTVLVGEEIS
-355 VGQLAEVPI
+355 VGQLAEIPV
-364 ESLAGIV
+364 EHLAGIV
-371 SVSGSSSSHVAILA
+371 SARGSSSSHVAILA
-385 HAMGVPAVMGVEDMP
+385 HAMGIPAVMGAGDMP

-419 INPSELVRREF
+419 INPSELVCREF
-430 MRLQT
+430 LRLQT
-435 QESELTKV
+435 EETELTEV

-472 ENELHDNGDGVG
+472 ENEVHDLGDGVG

-490 PFLMQDRFPGEEL
+490 PFLMQDRFPGEEV
-503 QLRIYRKALEAFAP
+503 QQRIYRKALEAFAP

-529 DKMLSYFPV
+529 DKMLPYFPV

-567 LRASIGLNNL
+567 LRASVGLNNL
-577 TIMLPMISTV
+577 TILLPMISTV
-587 RELDLALVL
+587 TELDLALLL
-596 INQAHGELLED
+596 INQAHGELLEE
-607 GEDVVRPPVGI
+607 GEAVVRPPVGI
-618 MIEVPSAVYQIS
+618 MIEVPSAVYQVS

-637 FFSIG
+637 YFSIG

-676 QVVEQAHALGK
+676 QVIEQAHKLGK

-727 RSFTREEARD
+727 RSFTQDEARD
-737 LLQQAWLLEEPRAIR
+737 LLEQAWLLEEPRAIR

-758 LEQGGLGGLV
+758 LEQGGLGGLI
-768 RAGN
+768 RPGN